1 MSGNVILFPVIKRPE
16 PYELHMALQRRKKRS
31 EEPKALEQEMT
42 DQSCTDTW
50 RNEKFGNALVWVE
63 RALENPLGG
72 REWVLEALDRLKQY
86 VERK

>member
-1 MSGNVILFPVIKRPE
+1 MSGNVILFPIVKRPE
-16 PYELHMALQRRKKRS
+16 PYELHMALLKRLKKRS
-31 EEPKALEQEMT
+31 EDPKALEQEMT
-42 DQSCTDTW
+42 ETW